1 MKYFKH
7 ILILCVAFLSGCATS
22 RIGVEEPHL
31 YKTSF
36 SYALTSVDQALK
48 LGHLRAVESYM
59 ADDNTYYVRYCL
71 SDNANYELSSD
82 PSNRYSGDAAH
93 SAVMTIKKLKDG
105 MIQILVKE
113 DEQPNLVPG
122 EFKEQLARDFYRQ
135 LDKLI
140 SVYEPV
146 EESKGTN

>member
-1 MKYFKH
+1 MKHFKL
-7 ILILCVAFLSGCATS
+7 ILILCATFLYSCATS
-22 RIGVEEPHL
+22 GLGVEDPHL

-36 SYALTSVDQALK
+36 SYMLTSVDQALK

-93 SAVMTIKKLKDG
+93 SAEMTIKKIGDG
-105 MIQILVKE
+105 MIEITVKE

-135 LDKLI
+135 LDKILEP
-140 SVYEPV
+140 YEP
-146 EESKGTN
+146 EEQLSANN

>member
-1 MKYFKH
+1 MKYFKS
-7 ILILCVAFLSGCATS
+7 ILLICITFLSACASTG
-22 RIGVEEPHL
+22 IGVEDPHL

-59 ADDNTYYVRYCL
+59 ADDNTYYVRYSL

-93 SAVMTIKKLKDG
+93 SAVMTIKKLEDG

-135 LDKLI
+135 LDKLLT
-140 SVYEPV
+140 VYKEK
-146 EESKGTN
+146 EEQ